1 MRCYEN
7 PNITSENRVK
17 PRSYYIPKGKS
28 EYELLNGKWDFAY
41 YHRDIDVPD
50 EIEKWDEITVPSC
63 WQLEGYE
70 NPNYTN
76 INYPY
81 PVDPPYVPD
90 DNPCGIYRRT
100 FDVNNKWGRFYIV
113 LEGVASCAYVW
124 INDTYI
130 GFTQGSHLQA
140 EFDIT
145 EAVVEGTN
153 SIQIKVLKWC
163 CGRYLEDQDFFRFN
177 GIFRDVYMLQRPEGH
192 ITDVEMIPNEHSI
205 DIKIDGKANL
215 SILAGEEV
223 LLQKEIDGFISF
235 TPETP
240 VLWNAE
246 KPFLYTVNLVLSV
259 RLNREWRLMFLNIQQ
274 NSWNRQNIRMN

>member
-17 PRSYYIPKGKS
+17 PRCYYIPKGRS
-28 EYELLNGKWDFAY
+28 EYALLNGKWEFAY
-41 YHRDIDVPD
+41 FQRDIDVPD
-50 EIEKWDEITVPSC
+50 KIEKWDEITVPSC

-100 FDVNNKWGRFYIV
+100 FEVKNKWGRIYIV
-113 LEGVASCAYVW
+113 LEGVASCAYLW

-145 EAVVEGTN
+145 EAAVEGTN
-153 SIQIKVLKWC
+153 AIQIQVLKWC
-163 CGRYLEDQDFFRFN
+163 CGSYLEDQDFFRFN
-177 GIFRDVYMLQRPEGH
+177 GIFRDIYNTHLTH
-192 ITDVEMIPNEHSI
+192 D
-205 DIKIDGKANL
+205 
-215 SILAGEEV
+215 LA
-223 LLQKEIDGFISF
+223 
-235 TPETP
+235 
-240 VLWNAE
+240 
-246 KPFLYTVNLVLSV
+246 
-259 RLNREWRLMFLNIQQ
+259 RLKLT
-274 NSWNRQNIRMN
+274 